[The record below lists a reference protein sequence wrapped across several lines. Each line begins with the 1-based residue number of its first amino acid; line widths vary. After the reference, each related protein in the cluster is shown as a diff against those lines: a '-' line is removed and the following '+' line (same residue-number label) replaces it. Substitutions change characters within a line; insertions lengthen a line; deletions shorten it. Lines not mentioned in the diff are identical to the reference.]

1 MNKFKSLLMLS
12 IILLM
17 TACSDKN
24 AELIN
29 MVPQDAAFVL
39 SINPKNIVS
48 KSGITF
54 KDGKV
59 VFPAFVNPE
68 YAEKM
73 VEGKNDM
80 IKDILNAGIDYETN
94 IIFFTPNIGSDEFTF
109 VARIKDAKAFDEF
122 VKKQNEGVQI
132 SKDGDLSYFT
142 NHNSIIAFNDNIL
155 YITSKTMMV
164 NEDDQ
169 IKSIKD
175 AFGGKIK
182 NLASNKSAVDAL
194 AKSNDINVFMNYA
207 RLYES
212 IGKSPMI
219 NNSMM
224 ELISTYSGE
233 YVGSLN
239 FNKDNAEFNGK
250 VIDVKDNKYTKLIA
264 EAIGKPNAD
273 FLKLMPDNFDCFL
286 SFSLKGEKLAANEEI
301 QKLINDNVNNPIATN
316 KEILDL
322 IASIDGPVSIGCNS
336 ASAYSSGV
344 QGMVTIKTK
353 NPEMLLSL
361 IQKTIDSILMGMPKT
376 QTKNGFSVS
385 AMGITLEYGQIGD
398 FVYLS
403 TAGVPERSAYEN
415 DDIKKFFGEMISGIY
430 FDAGKSTSLAA
441 IITQNTGLTINGAFY
456 CGAPK
461 TDENTAKL
469 IITEPKQ
476 DNILQTL
483 MYIGTKVY
491 ENR

>member
-1 MNKFKSLLMLS
+1 
-12 IILLM
+12 M

-29 MVPQDAAFVL
+29 MVPQDAAFVM
-39 SINPKNIVS
+39 SINPKNMVS

-59 VFPAFVNPE
+59 VFPAFVNPA
-68 YAEKM
+68 YVEKM
-73 VEGKNDM
+73 IGGKSDM
-80 IKDILNAGIDYETN
+80 IKHVLNAGIDYETN
-94 IIFFTPNIGSDEFTF
+94 TFFFTPSIGSDEFTF

-142 NHNSIIAFNDNIL
+142 NNNLIIAFNDNIL

-164 NEDDQ
+164 NENDQ
-169 IKSIKD
+169 LKSIKD
-175 AFGGKIK
+175 AFSGKLK

-194 AKSNDINVFMNYA
+194 AESNDINVFINYA
-207 RLYES
+207 KLSES
-212 IGKSPMI
+212 LGKTPMGY
-219 NNSMM
+219 NPMM
-224 ELISTYSGE
+224 TLAGMYSGE
-233 YVGSLN
+233 FVGSLN
-239 FNKDNAEFNGK
+239 FNKDDIDFNGK
-250 VIDVKDNKYTKLIA
+250 VVNTKENKYTKLLA
-264 EAIGKPNAD
+264 EAIGKPNTD
-273 FLKLMPDNFDCFL
+273 FLKLMPENFDCFL
-286 SFSLKGEKLAANEEI
+286 SVSLKGEKLAQNEEI
-301 QKLINDNVNNPIATN
+301 QKLINDNVNNPIASN

-353 NPEMLLSL
+353 NPEMILSL

-376 QTKNGFSVS
+376 QTKNGYSVS

-403 TAGVPERSAYEN
+403 TAGVPEKSAYDN
-415 DDIKKFFGEMISGIY
+415 GDVKKFFGQMVSGIY
-430 FDAGKSTSLAA
+430 FDAGKSTSLSA
-441 IITQNTGLTINGAFY
+441 IINQNTGITINGAFY
-456 CGAPK
+456 CGAQK
-461 TDENTAKL
+461 ADESTAKL

-476 DNILQTL
+476 ENILQTL